1 MSREKLILV
10 DGHSL
15 AYRAFHA
22 LPPDLHAPSGELTNA
37 SYGFTLM
44 LLSVLEEETPDYII
58 VAFDKGPSFRV
69 REYNA
74 YKAHRAKM
82 PDEMRGQMDRIRQI
96 VDVFGIPTVEL
107 EDYEADDLL
116 GTLSRLAEEE
126 GLDVLIVTGDRDALQ
141 LVDGHITVLTS
152 GRRFSDTLRY
162 TPEAVREKYGLE
174 PQQLIDLKALIGD
187 RSDNIPGVKGV
198 GEKGA
203 TQMLQEY
210 GSLEEVYAHL
220 GDLTSRYQ
228 NALEA
233 GRDDAYLSLKLGTI
247 VRDAPVALDLVAAR
261 AGQGFDRAQV
271 LDLLQQLGF
280 RTLVDRVPVAGEA
293 EHDIGGAQL
302 LLFGEDAVAVAS
314 EEELGSY
321 RAITKTGDL
330 ADLCR
335 RLTASHVIAVDT
347 ETTSVDAVAAD
358 LVGISVT
365 DQAAPGGTFRS
376 GPPLAIGCLVFRIS

>member
-210 GSLEEVYAHL
+210 GSLEGVYAHL

-280 RTLVDRVPVAGEA
+280 RTLVDRVPVAGR
-293 EHDIGGAQL
+293 G
-302 LLFGEDAVAVAS
+302 
-314 EEELGSY
+314 
-321 RAITKTGDL
+321 RA
-330 ADLCR
+330 
-335 RLTASHVIAVDT
+335 
-347 ETTSVDAVAAD
+347 
-358 LVGISVT
+358 
-365 DQAAPGGTFRS
+365 
-376 GPPLAIGCLVFRIS
+376 